1 MDKNTWL
8 LVIVTGGVPGAVIG
22 TLLSSGIRSA
32 ILALAR
38 SRARRVKYVPV
49 DGAELYSNGVP
60 LNEVQFRAVFAAYR
74 AELDDLSPP
83 AERDAWQQAQ
93 ANAACQRLAVIT
105 GTHPDAFPSLGDP
118 EDAWTWYRDNNPYAI
133 AHLPRRHGFR
143 LLPSDDVATDYTR
156 AI

>member
-22 TLLSSGIRSA
+22 AVLSSGIRQA
-32 ILALAR
+32 ILTLAR
-38 SRARRVKYVPV
+38 ARARRVKYVPV

-60 LNEVQFRAVFAAYR
+60 LDEAQFRAVFAAYQ
-74 AELDDLSPP
+74 AELDHLSPP

-105 GTHPDAFPSLGDP
+105 GTHPNAFPSLGDP
-118 EDAWTWYRDNNPYAI
+118 EDAWAWYRDNNPYATDR
-133 AHLPRRHGFR
+133 LPRRHGFR
-143 LLPSDDVATDYTR
+143 LLPPGNVAID
-156 AI
+156 